1 MARILIV
8 VGKTTWH
15 HTILPVLRA
24 AGHHCTIQ
32 EAPATNTDI
41 VILDEAPDLV
51 ITGTLDDSS
60 GAITRT
66 VARARAVSQGAP
78 LVFCAHST
86 EASLL
91 AQRLA
96 DKVLTLPITRDM
108 LLNRLA
114 PLLPLAARRPVL
126 WTVTPEHQPATTP
139 LHVLPARR
147 VREEGDLTSA

>member
-8 VGKTTWH
+8 AGKATWPNA
-15 HTILPVLRA
+15 ILSVLRL
-24 AGHHCTIQ
+24 AGHQCTVQ
-32 EAPATNTDI
+32 DAPAANTDV
-41 VILDEAPDLV
+41 VILNEAPDLV

-66 VARARAVSQGAP
+66 VSRARLLSQGAP
-78 LVFCAHST
+78 LVFCTPST

-96 DKVLTLPITRDM
+96 DKVLTLPIRRDV

-114 PLLPLAARRPVL
+114 PLLPLTARRPGY
-126 WTVTPEHQPATTP
+126 WTATPEYQPIAP
-139 LHVLPARR
+139 PAQVPPAASAEHV
-147 VREEGDLTSA
+147 G

>member
-8 VGKTTWH
+8 VGKATWH
-15 HTILPVLRA
+15 HAILPVLRA

-32 EAPATNTDI
+32 DIPAANTDVI
-41 VILDEAPDLV
+41 ILDEAPDLV

-66 VARARAVSQGAP
+66 VARARAISQGAP

-96 DKVLTLPITRDM
+96 DKVLTLPVTRDM

-114 PLLPLAARRPVL
+114 PLLPLTARQPVI
-126 WTVTPEHQPATTP
+126 WPVTSEHQPASAP
-139 LHVLPARR
+139 LHILP
-147 VREEGDLTSA
+147 TSTEHVG